1 MNRGE
6 RVQYYLGID
15 GGGTKT
21 VAAVSDEKGNVL
33 LKTVGKTINFY
44 SVGMEKARENLLS
57 VTKKINSKLGEIKFK
72 SVFIGCSALDG
83 IATAE
88 ISNGL
93 CKDIINSDNI
103 KVGSD
108 LLAALGSADVD
119 ICPCVAICGTG
130 SMAIGKDKK
139 GNVITKGGWGHIIGD
154 EGSAYSIAINALKC
168 CGIFFDSKEKTRL
181 VEEAEKYFGVE
192 SFRQAIDI
200 IYSEKATKD
209 FLAGFA
215 PCVSKSALQGDV
227 FAETIIVNEAHCFAR
242 TVLTLLAEVKECSV
256 LSVYGGVFQ
265 HNELFTQTFSE
276 NIKEIY
282 PELKI
287 EALKIPPEEGALKIA
302 REIE

>member
-21 VAAVSDEKGNVL
+21 VAAVSDEKGNIL
-33 LKTVGKTINFY
+33 MKSVGKTINFY

-57 VTKKINSKLGEIKFK
+57 VMKKINSELGEIKFK
-72 SVFIGCSALDG
+72 SVFVGCSALDG

-88 ISNGL
+88 ISNEL
-93 CKDIINSDNI
+93 CRDIINSDNI

-108 LLAALGSADVD
+108 LLAALGSAEGN

-130 SMAIGKDKK
+130 SMAIGKDTK

-154 EGSAYSIAINALKC
+154 EGSAYSIAVNALKC
-168 CGIFFDSKEKTRL
+168 CGIFFDSKEKTKL
-181 VEEAEKYFGVE
+181 IEEGEKYFGVE
-192 SFRQAIDI
+192 NFRQAIDI
-200 IYSEKATKD
+200 IYSEKTTKD

-215 PCVSKSALQGDV
+215 PSVLKAALQGDA

-242 TVLTLLAEVKECSV
+242 TVLTLLSEVKECSQ
-256 LSVYGGVFQ
+256 LSVYGGVFR
-265 HNELFTQTFSE
+265 HNELFKQTFSE
-276 NIKEIY
+276 DLNEIY

-302 REIE
+302 REID